1 MGTCTCSC
9 GESWRLY
16 NIVGRASCVPRAAY
30 ETFGYVGMALALM
43 HLAHAVYN
51 LIQQRRSEALW
62 RGRGMA
68 VKMLVDVYREQLSM
82 ITIIHAPVIAL
93 FFALVLWL
101 PDESVRWSAL
111 ALGASQ
117 SLSGIGAVRT
127 VQVLIRSADPRLLKK
142 GATVLKVSA
151 TLTHPVGRYISFS
164 AVSIGAV
171 SLVWLT
177 LMARAG
183 QGYKVAA
190 ISYILVEGFPILV
203 TVMCSR
209 SMIRI
214 IDSSIAQDAAKQRAL
229 GAQSIRSA
237 GSAGS
242 TGNPHNRTIKVD
254 PKLAGAKKTIISA
267 MFFCITLTSIASTVL
282 MFALTTEYGYD
293 NPIVFMATPL
303 AFGPLIALSFHVQLH
318 SKRNKAARW
327 RRQRSP
333 PQSKVNSFGSSTSGD
348 GKGRSG
354 GRKITA
360 ASLMATLTGTSGRKT
375 TAASLMATLTGTSG
389 RKKLSNRVVPT
400 DILALEQAKGA
411 QLARPPAPE
420 RRGNSVITDTVVE

>member
-1 MGTCTCSC
+1 VGTCTCSC
-9 GESWRLY
+9 GGENWRSF

-30 ETFGYVGMALALM
+30 ETFGYVGLALALM
-43 HLAHAVYN
+43 HLAHAIYN
-51 LIQQRRSEALW
+51 LIQQRRSEAYW
-62 RGRGMA
+62 GGRGMV

-82 ITIIHAPVIAL
+82 ISILHAPVIAL

-101 PDESVRWSAL
+101 PDESVRWSAV

-151 TLTHPVGRYISFS
+151 ALTHPMGRYTSFS

-171 SLVWLT
+171 CLVWLM
-177 LMARAG
+177 LMARTG

-190 ISYILVEGFPILV
+190 ISYILVEGLPILV

-214 IDSSIAQDAAKQRAL
+214 IDHSIAQDAAKQRAL
-229 GAQSIRSA
+229 GDQSTSSACSA
-237 GSAGS
+237 GSG
-242 TGNPHNRTIKVD
+242 HNRTITVD

-282 MFALTTEYGYD
+282 IFALTTEYGYD
-293 NPIVFMATPL
+293 NPIVFLATPL

-318 SKRNKAARW
+318 SKRNKA
-327 RRQRSP
+327 RRRGQQSP
-333 PQSKVNSFGSSTSGD
+333 PQSNVNSFASSTSGD
-348 GKGRSG
+348 GRGRSG

-375 TAASLMATLTGTSG
+375 TAASVMATLPGTSG
-389 RKKLSNRVVPT
+389 RKNVSNRVAPT
-400 DILALEQAKGA
+400 DFSALEQEKGA
-411 QLARPPAPE
+411 QLARPAAPE
-420 RRGNSVITDTVVE
+420 RRGKSVIADTVVK

>member
-1 MGTCTCSC
+1 VGTCTCSC
-9 GESWRLY
+9 GENWRSF

-30 ETFGYVGMALALM
+30 EAFGYVGLALALM

-51 LIQQRRSEALW
+51 LIQQRRSEAYW
-62 RGRGMA
+62 GGRGMV

-82 ITIIHAPVIAL
+82 ISIIHAPVIAL

-101 PDESVRWSAL
+101 PDESVRWSAV

-151 TLTHPVGRYISFS
+151 ALTHPVGQYTSFS

-171 SLVWLT
+171 CLVWLM
-177 LMARAG
+177 LMTRTG

-190 ISYILVEGFPILV
+190 ISYILVEGLPILV

-214 IDSSIAQDAAKQRAL
+214 IDYSIAQDAAKQMAL
-229 GAQSIRSA
+229 ADQSTSSACSA
-237 GSAGS
+237 GSR
-242 TGNPHNRTIKVD
+242 HNRTIKVD

-282 MFALTTEYGYD
+282 IFALTTEFGYD
-293 NPIVFMATPL
+293 NPIVFLATPL

-318 SKRNKAARW
+318 SKRNKA
-327 RRQRSP
+327 RRRGQQSP
-333 PQSKVNSFGSSTSGD
+333 PQSNVNSFGSSTSGD
-348 GKGRSG
+348 GRGRGG

-375 TAASLMATLTGTSG
+375 TAATVMSTLTGTSG
-389 RKKLSNRVVPT
+389 RKNLSNRVAPT
-400 DILALEQAKGA
+400 DVSALEQAKGA
-411 QLARPPAPE
+411 QLARPAAPE
-420 RRGNSVITDTVVE
+420 RRGNSVIAETVVE